1 MEAPIGIL
9 TSGGDCPGLNA
20 VIRAAVR
27 RAQAADIPVLGIRH
41 GWDGLRDGD
50 IEPLTR
56 YSVSG
61 ILPRGGTI
69 LGTSRTNPLCDHES
83 LAKIKSNWQKYD
95 MRGLIVVGGNGSL
108 AAAREMH
115 QRHGFHVVGVP
126 KTIDND
132 LRGTDYTFGFDT
144 AVSIA
149 TDAIDRLHTTA
160 ESHDRVMILEVMGRN
175 VGWIAATSGI
185 AGGADIILVPEH
197 PFRISTIVNYLK
209 ARKKQKRSFS
219 IIVVAEAARPHSD
232 EDFLDE
238 SEKQTLYN
246 ERHLGGIGTM
256 LARELER
263 ETEMETRVT
272 VLGHVQRGGTP
283 TAFDRVLATRFG
295 MRAVELVIGEQWGQM
310 AAIRANHMTSCSL
323 EEATSGV
330 KELDPELYRTAEM
343 LFG

>member
-1 MEAPIGIL
+1 MQQPIGIL

-20 VIRAAVR
+20 VIRSVVR
-27 RAQAADIPVLGIRH
+27 RAIVDNIPVLGIRH

-61 ILPRGGTI
+61 ILPRGGTV
-69 LGTSRTNPLCDHES
+69 LGTSRSNPMQDAEG
-83 LAKIKSNWQKYD
+83 LAQIKANWKKYD
-95 MRGLIVVGGNGSL
+95 LRGLIVVGGNGSL
-108 AAAREMH
+108 AAANDMVLKH
-115 QRHGFHVVGVP
+115 DLPIVGVP

-144 AVSIA
+144 AVAIA

-175 VGWIAATSGI
+175 VGWIAASAGI

-197 PFRISTIVNYLK
+197 PFRISQIVKLINQ
-209 ARKKQKRSFS
+209 RKKQKRSFS
-219 IIVVAEAARPHSD
+219 IIVVAEAARPHSE
-232 EDFLDE
+232 EDFLSDE
-238 SEKQTLYN
+238 TKEMLYN
-246 ERHLGGIGTM
+246 ERNLGGIGRQ
-256 LARELER
+256 LARELEAR
-263 ETEMETRVT
+263 TEVETRVT
-272 VLGHVQRGGTP
+272 VLGYVQRGGSPTP
-283 TAFDRVLATRFG
+283 FDRILATRLG
-295 MRAVELVIGEQWGQM
+295 MHAVELVIGEQWGQM
-310 AAIRANHMTSCSL
+310 AALRNGEMSSCSL
-323 EEATSGV
+323 QEATEGV